1 MFVLQNT
8 HTHIYIHTY
17 THRVVDYMLASQFIS
32 VFALVQYG
40 IVAYFLSVEH
50 VRLKLLHGFKKSKIS
65 EMLRQ
70 GYVKPSTIFEQAEL
84 KYIDFKA
91 SAKFASTKK
100 AHAMKTTDSN
110 SLFPLR
116 FRKHGKHSNKVAA
129 AEAKKNMMLEMIKI
143 DEAEETSE
151 EEIEKLE
158 ERISQE
164 NSYNSNNNNNN
175 NKQYHQYGSEVSDY
189 NHNEDSM
196 VRPFKDD
203 NNNPS
208 RRSTGKDELFPSN
221 DSRLS
226 SSDSRLNNN
235 NNNNR
240 ASSSS
245 VQPQGERRSDG
256 IHAVVDTS
264 PAPLNTANVS
274 LLLNNKLMLVS
285 SSSSAAGGG
294 GATTRNSKV
303 NSSESNSR
311 RSSGESVNRHSYTS
325 SKASSRRN
333 SINRAK
339 VMLTTFEVMTIA
351 YVKEAFEKFDYE
363 HTGVLTI
370 FELKMV
376 KETQVIITSLLYKQS
391 VCILLHHLLLLI

>member
-164 NSYNSNNNNNN
+164 NSYNTTNNN

-189 NHNEDSM
+189 NNHNEDSM

-203 NNNPS
+203 NNPSS
-208 RRSTGKDELFPSN
+208 RRSTGKDELFPSSD

-226 SSDSRLNNN
+226 SSDSKLNNN
-235 NNNNR
+235 T
-240 ASSSS
+240 
-245 VQPQGERRSDG
+245 V
-256 IHAVVDTS
+256 AVVDTS
-264 PAPLNTANVS
+264 PTPLNTANVN

-285 SSSSAAGGG
+285 SSAVVGGGG
-294 GATTRNSKV
+294 GATTRNYKAD
-303 NSSESNSR
+303 SSESNSR
-311 RSSGESVNRHSYTS
+311 RSSVESVNNRHNSYTS

-376 KETQVIITSLLYKQS
+376 FAHIFIYI
-391 VCILLHHLLLLI
+391 VCSSAASSF

>member
-1 MFVLQNT
+1 
-8 HTHIYIHTY
+8 
-17 THRVVDYMLASQFIS
+17 MLASQFIS

-50 VRLKLLHGFKKSKIS
+50 VRLKLLQGFKKSKIS

-100 AHAMKTTDSN
+100 AHAMKTDSN
-110 SLFPLR
+110 SLFPLGR
-116 FRKHGKHSNKVAA
+116 FRKHRSKHSNKVAA

-164 NSYNSNNNNNN
+164 NSYNTANNNN
-175 NKQYHQYGSEVSDY
+175 NKHYHQYGSEVSDC
-189 NHNEDSM
+189 NNNEDSL

-203 NNNPS
+203 GNSGHRPS
-208 RRSTGKDELFPSN
+208 GSD
-221 DSRLS
+221 DSRLNS
-226 SSDSRLNNN
+226 ISSDSRLNGV
-235 NNNNR
+235 
-240 ASSSS
+240 SSS
-245 VQPQGERRSDG
+245 QPQ
-256 IHAVVDTS
+256 VS
-264 PAPLNTANVS
+264 PAPTTLLNTANLN
-274 LLLNNKLMLVS
+274 LLSNKLTTT
-285 SSSSAAGGG
+285 SSAFGGG
-294 GATTRNSKV
+294 SAIRTTKV
-303 NSSESNSR
+303 NSSESNSSYSQ
-311 RSSGESVNRHSYTS
+311 RSSMDSAHHRSS
-325 SKASSRRN
+325 SKSSYVN
-333 SINRAK
+333 SIDRAK
-339 VMLTTFEVMTIA
+339 VILTTFEVMTIA

-376 KETQVIITSLLYKQS
+376 
-391 VCILLHHLLLLI
+391 